1 MTYSSLSYTV
11 ARRSL
16 SQERQR
22 LVQGEQEAAAKE
34 EEGKVDD
41 LGFEH
46 ATLDRPRMERGGRR
60 RPKSHRINRG
70 ALAEALAV
78 REGEGQWQC
87 WGDGCCGVY
96 VFGLCVAWNAGR
108 VARNVCVA

>member
-1 MTYSSLSYTV
+1 MCCLHCTPAFISSSFPVSFGTVLTNSSISYV
-11 ARRSL
+11 FVRSL

-34 EEGKVDD
+34 DEGKVDD

-78 REGEGQWQC
+78 REGEGQW
-87 WGDGCCGVY
+87 
-96 VFGLCVAWNAGR
+96 
-108 VARNVCVA
+108 